1 MLHEHIRKLKKH
13 RNVLYG
19 LVFILLV
26 LNLVSFLVLSSRI
39 IKLQTEIEDT
49 KTQMQNKTQN
59 LLNLILSSEEQNQ
72 KSFNEISLSI
82 NEISN
87 SLVQQQSKFEKEIS
101 YLKSSQGDFSGV
113 VSEAIKGVVTVRTDK
128 GIGSG
133 FIIHPEGYIVTNYHV
148 IANAN
153 RLAIINSEK
162 EMMPAEVIG
171 FNWVSDVAVIKIE
184 GKHPYLEL
192 ADSDNLKPGSKVIAI
207 GNPLGLSFTV
217 TEGIVSAVKRV
228 GLNSKAEYIQTDV
241 SLNPGNSGGPLIDV
255 NGKVVGINNFK
266 IGEAENLGFAL
277 ESNALKNYVNEIV
290 NSTLIK

>member
-128 GIGSG
+128 SIGSG

>member
-59 LLNLILSSEEQNQ
+59 LLNLILSSEKQNQ

-113 VSEAIKGVVTVRTDK
+113 VAEAIKGVVTVRTDK

-133 FIIHPEGYIVTNYHV
+133 FVIHPEGYIVTNYHV

-171 FNWVSDVAVIKIE
+171 FNWISDVAVIKIE

-192 ADSDNLKPGSKVIAI
+192 ADSDKLKPGSKVIAI